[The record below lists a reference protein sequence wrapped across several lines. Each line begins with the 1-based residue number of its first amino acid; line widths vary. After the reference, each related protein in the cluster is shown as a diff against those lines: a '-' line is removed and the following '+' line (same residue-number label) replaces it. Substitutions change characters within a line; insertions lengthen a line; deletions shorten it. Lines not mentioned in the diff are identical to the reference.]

1 MARTIAEIKKI
12 MTDKFMND
20 EVMSGVYEFEIGA
33 SFDAT
38 FSKVSIE
45 NILFYIVAFC
55 INIFEQL
62 QDDTKTD
69 ITTIVTNNHYG
80 NAEWYNV
87 QAKLF
92 QSGDELVLINGI
104 PGYAVV
110 DEQKQIVKYSATV
123 PGKVIIVKVAGEE
136 NGELVQIENT
146 VENPHI
152 DRLQTYFNRKK
163 PAGTRVVVLGANSD
177 YIKVT
182 GTIYYD
188 SLLFNADGSLII
200 GGSRPIDVAIQ
211 TYLKSIE
218 FNGRLVK
225 QKLIDAIQAVKGV
238 TDVENI
244 QVLAKYGDYE
254 YVEVQRTYLSY
265 AGWMRIDPM
274 NLLKDTLQFTAEEV
288 L

>member
-1 MARTIAEIKKI
+1 MARTVADIKKI

-20 EVMSGVYEFEIGA
+20 EVMSGVYGYEIGA
-33 SFDAT
+33 SWDAT

-62 QDDTKTD
+62 QDDTKKD

-92 QSGDELVLINGI
+92 QSGDELVMINGI

-152 DRLQTYFNRKK
+152 DRLQTYFNRIK
-163 PAGTRVVVLGANSD
+163 PSGTRVVVLGANSD

-182 GTIYYD
+182 GTVYYD

-200 GGSRPIDVAIQ
+200 GGSRPIDIAIQ

-274 NLLKDTLQFTAEEV
+274 NLVKDTLQFTAEEI